1 MTMRRPKVHKE
12 IELRQLR
19 TFTLA
24 ATQGGFSAAAA
35 ALGLSVA
42 AVWEQV
48 RSLESILGAMLLVR
62 KGRALELTVDG
73 KLLLEIIQP
82 HVSGLDSLVK
92 LFQARRSE
100 SDRQLSV
107 ASIPQILAN
116 LLPPPIQEFMAKYGE
131 TQLRLLSDPSA
142 AAVMRM
148 VERGEADLG
157 LITANPDEPASPHL
171 AHEYLFDL
179 KFMLLT
185 SSHHPL
191 ARKKEVKAGDLVKYP
206 MITMLASSP
215 NRKLLERILR
225 RHDLLD
231 RLHVVME
238 NSSTDIIQKYVT
250 LGAGIALLYAWPRIA
265 RNAPGLHVREFDPHI
280 EALPVMLVTRK
291 YAHLPDHVQEFLKIL
306 RKHLADSA
314 PDHL

>member
-1 MTMRRPKVHKE
+1 MRRPKIHKE

-35 ALGLSVA
+35 DLGLSVP

-48 RSLESILGAMLLVR
+48 RSLESILGATLLVR
-62 KGRALELTVDG
+62 QGRALELTVDG

-82 HVSGLDSLVK
+82 HVSGLDSLAK
-92 LFQARRSE
+92 LFQARRRNSP
-100 SDRQLSV
+100 RQLSV
-107 ASIPQILAN
+107 ASIPQVLTH
-116 LLPPPIQEFMAKYGE
+116 LLPPPIQEFMAGHGE
-131 TQLRLLSDPSA
+131 IQLRLLSDPGA
-142 AAVMRM
+142 ATVMRM

-157 LITANPDEPASPHL
+157 LITANPDEPASLHL

-179 KFMLLT
+179 KFMLMT
-185 SSHHPL
+185 GSHHPL
-191 ARKKEVKAGDLVKYP
+191 ARKKDVKAGDLVKYP
-206 MITMLASSP
+206 VITMLPSSP

-225 RHDLLD
+225 RHDLLE

-238 NSSTDIIQKYVT
+238 NSSTDIIQKYVA
-250 LGAGIALLYAWPRIA
+250 LGAGIALLYAWPRID
-265 RNAPGLHVREFDPHI
+265 RHAPGLHVREFDPHL
-280 EALPVMLVTRK
+280 EGLPVMLVTRK
-291 YAHLPDHVQEFLKIL
+291 YAHLPDHVQEFLQIL

-314 PDHL
+314 ADHR

>member
-1 MTMRRPKVHKE
+1 MSMRRPKVHKD

-19 TFTLA
+19 TFMLA

-35 ALGLSVA
+35 ALGLSVP

-62 KGRALELTVDG
+62 QGRALELTVDG

-82 HVSGLDSLVK
+82 HLSGLDSLVK

-100 SDRQLSV
+100 SARQLSV

-116 LLPPPIQEFMAKYGE
+116 LLPPPIQEFMGRYGG
-131 TQLRLLSDPSA
+131 TQLRLLSDPGA

-148 VERGEADLG
+148 VERGQADLG
-157 LITANPDEPASPHL
+157 LITANPEEPASPHL

-179 KFMLLT
+179 KFMLFM

-191 ARKKEVKAGDLVKYP
+191 ARQKEVKARELVQYP
-206 MITMLASSP
+206 INTMLSSSRI
-215 NRKLLERILR
+215 RKL
-225 RHDLLD
+225 
-231 RLHVVME
+231 
-238 NSSTDIIQKYVT
+238 
-250 LGAGIALLYAWPRIA
+250 
-265 RNAPGLHVREFDPHI
+265 
-280 EALPVMLVTRK
+280 
-291 YAHLPDHVQEFLKIL
+291 
-306 RKHLADSA
+306 
-314 PDHL
+314 

>member
-1 MTMRRPKVHKE
+1 MRRPKVQKD

-19 TFTLA
+19 SFTLA

-35 ALGLSVA
+35 ALGLSVP

-48 RSLESILGAMLLVR
+48 RSLESTLGAMLLVR
-62 KGRALELTVDG
+62 QGRAVELTVEG
-73 KLLLEIIQP
+73 KLLLEIIHP

-100 SDRQLSV
+100 SARQLSV
-107 ASIPQILAN
+107 ASIPQVLAN
-116 LLPPPIQEFMAKYGE
+116 LLPPPIQEFMAKHGE
-131 TQLRLLSDPSA
+131 TQLRLLSDPGA
-142 AAVMRM
+142 ATVMRM

-171 AHEYLFDL
+171 AYEYLFDL

-185 SSHHPL
+185 SSNHPL

-206 MITMLASSP
+206 IITMLASSP

-238 NSSTDIIQKYVT
+238 NSSTDIIQKYVA
-250 LGAGIALLYAWPRIA
+250 LGAGISLLYAWSRID
-265 RNAPGLHVREFDPHI
+265 RHAPGLHMREFDPHI
-280 EALPVMLVTRK
+280 ETLPVMLVTRK
-291 YAHLPDHVQEFLKIL
+291 FAHLPDHVQKFLQIL

-314 PDHL
+314 PNHL